1 MELKQRLQ
9 RKKLWKSLKLQ
20 LIRQETFSKKHCQY
34 LYWKKRVTGG
44 GIFLYARKKTDNW
57 DNSRKCWTQ
66 DSRWSGQKQDRQFH
80 NKLRENKPNCNLIQH
95 VSRIYCYEQL
105 EKCPPMNKKF
115 VLRKNSGST
124 PNRKVKIFHNKSRNT
139 NTRLKYL
146 VSSKSLQNIILNGS
160 STTEKA
166 NGDLLSTK
174 PTATDFGRNSENVE
188 KGCTKWHKWHK
199 NRAAT

>member
-1 MELKQRLQ
+1 M
-9 RKKLWKSLKLQ
+9 
-20 LIRQETFSKKHCQY
+20 
-34 LYWKKRVTGG
+34 
-44 GIFLYARKKTDNW
+44 D
-57 DNSRKCWTQ
+57 
-66 DSRWSGQKQDRQFH
+66 
-80 NKLRENKPNCNLIQH
+80 
-95 VSRIYCYEQL
+95 
-105 EKCPPMNKKF
+105 KKF

-146 VSSKSLQNIILNGS
+146 VGSKSLQNIILNGS

-188 KGCTKWHKWHK
+188 KGCT
-199 NRAAT
+199 R